1 MLIALLLGT
10 KLYLVALCSTAK
22 TMKGICFRVNLA
34 TWFTILVKR
43 TIDLAVLVR
52 FNVVR
57 KLAALRKEMKL
68 SQTDL
73 AKQLKTSVSV
83 ISRYE
88 RDEMAPS
95 IETAKKLATL
105 LDTTV
110 GYLLGENENAE
121 VFRNPDMLR
130 RFKDIISFPKEKQE
144 HILFA
149 LDSMIKATK
158 LERL

>member
-1 MLIALLLGT
+1 METFG
-10 KLYLVALCSTAK
+10 
-22 TMKGICFRVNLA
+22 
-34 TWFTILVKR
+34 
-43 TIDLAVLVR
+43 
-52 FNVVR
+52 R

>member
-1 MLIALLLGT
+1 M
-10 KLYLVALCSTAK
+10 
-22 TMKGICFRVNLA
+22 
-34 TWFTILVKR
+34 
-43 TIDLAVLVR
+43 
-52 FNVVR
+52 
-57 KLAALRKEMKL
+57 
-68 SQTDL
+68 
-73 AKQLKTSVSV
+73 SV

-105 LDTTV
+105 LNTTV

-121 VFRNPDMLR
+121 VFKNPDMLR

-149 LDSMIKATK
+149 IDSMIKATK